1 MKTITI
7 YTILTLLFFWNC
19 SGKKNPTKTK
29 PKEKLWELKDGVFTQ
44 WYPGKKVVKFRGNK
58 VDYLGKVD
66 TNGVRQGKWVFNND
80 QGKVRCV
87 AMYQRDT
94 LDGHQIVMYPNGVN
108 HYIGEWKMGKKDGT
122 WQTFNRKGEPTS
134 TQVWKEGKLIS
145 TEHQKTQTIQPVK

>member
-19 SGKKNPTKTK
+19 SGKKNPPKTK

-44 WYPGKKVVKFRGNK
+44 WYP
-58 VDYLGKVD
+58 
-66 TNGVRQGKWVFNND
+66 
-80 QGKVRCV
+80 GKVRCV

>member
-7 YTILTLLFFWNC
+7 YTILTLLLFWNC
-19 SGKKNPTKTK
+19 SGKKNPPKTK

-44 WYPGKKVVKFRGNK
+44 W
-58 VDYLGKVD
+58 YLGKVD